1 MVELARRGHNIT
13 VVSPFPKSKQIDNF
27 QDIDVDQCNNMSMDI
42 YVLDEAYKSHDP
54 FYQISVLFSLK
65 DLEEPFLLCPPVQQ
79 LLASNYTYDLIV
91 TEIFCSNLMFAFAEK
106 FHAPHVS
113 FCPSILFPWAA
124 DHSGTPDN
132 PSYIT
137 YPHSYVIVEGAV
149 STFYQRLYNTALYL
163 YGKTMFYLTNQKS
176 ELQKQKYFKF
186 IEPTL
191 QQIAKNTSLI
201 LTFSHF
207 SINNPR
213 PLPPN
218 VIEVGG
224 LQISNANTLPKDIEE
239 FINESEHG
247 VIYFCLG
254 SLLKTETM
262 SEEKK
267 NAFLYAFSRIA
278 QKVLWKWG
286 DDVLPGKTDKIF
298 ISKWMPQRDI
308 LAHPKVKLFITHGG
322 ALGLNEAVYEGI
334 PVLGIPMFA
343 EQTVNIKA
351 LKTRGAAEILE
362 YTDINNNTVL
372 SKLQLMLNNDKY
384 SKNMRE
390 VSKIFRDRP
399 TKPLDTAVYWT
410 EYIIRYKGAPHL
422 RSAAVDMPLYQYL
435 LLDIIAFLLLVFF
448 ITIMLIYYG
457 TKALYNTLCG
467 SKSKK
472 KLKTNQNESRKTK

>member
-1 MVELARRGHNIT
+1 MGVLNTFSLFVFVSFLSSSCKSANILGVFPFKFKSHFIVFDALMVELARRGHNIT

-224 LQISNANTLPKDIEE
+224 LQISNANTLPKVHFYYCIS
-239 FINESEHG
+239 FS
-247 VIYFCLG
+247 
-254 SLLKTETM
+254 
-262 SEEKK
+262 
-267 NAFLYAFSRIA
+267 FLFSTF
-278 QKVLWKWG
+278 G
-286 DDVLPGKTDKIF
+286 N
-298 ISKWMPQRDI
+298 M
-308 LAHPKVKLFITHGG
+308 KLF
-322 ALGLNEAVYEGI
+322 L
-334 PVLGIPMFA
+334 M
-343 EQTVNIKA
+343 
-351 LKTRGAAEILE
+351 
-362 YTDINNNTVL
+362 NNRL
-372 SKLQLMLNNDKY
+372 PFD
-384 SKNMRE
+384 
-390 VSKIFRDRP
+390 
-399 TKPLDTAVYWT
+399 
-410 EYIIRYKGAPHL
+410 
-422 RSAAVDMPLYQYL
+422 
-435 LLDIIAFLLLVFF
+435 
-448 ITIMLIYYG
+448 
-457 TKALYNTLCG
+457 
-467 SKSKK
+467 
-472 KLKTNQNESRKTK
+472 